1 MVALRVIVEP
11 TVTDVTLNPLTI
23 PTNHCLICGVAG
35 DRGGGNCPRCGA
47 TDTDVRLL
55 LRVGAKAYADART
68 NALDGEFVRARENLR
83 LAASLGLAET
93 EPWRQLSELLEVIDP
108 PVAAEDA
115 RNYHT
120 ARRDALDGKYF
131 AGQILGLP
139 PPPAARELRQLC
151 EVGTVLQKKQTWLTT
166 TKYAAV
172 GITCA
177 VIAFCF
183 SIPFKYGG
191 VPQETAKQTVPPLSG
206 EPVSTP
212 SPTPNTQYPTPNP
225 VSVPPTPYPYPER
238 LARRYYNDALSAYR
252 EKRYDNAIFL
262 ADLATETSKNTY
274 LLPHTLLLRA
284 QIADSTGDTNASQFW
299 AKIAT
304 DSPTSPYAPLGL
316 LRAAERAKKIIGKQT
331 EVASYL
337 QELIDRYPL
346 SNEARVARKWF
357 HPVLLPGKAKEEALH

>member
-1 MVALRVIVEP
+1 M
-11 TVTDVTLNPLTI
+11 TDATLNPLTI
-23 PTNHCLICGVAG
+23 PTDHCLICGVAG
-35 DRGGGNCPRCGA
+35 NRGGGNCPRCGA
-47 TDTDVRLL
+47 TDADVRLL
-55 LRVGAKAYADART
+55 LRVGAKAYADARA

-83 LAASLGLAET
+83 LAASLGLTET
-93 EPWRQLSELLEVIDP
+93 EPWRQLSDLLEIIDP

-115 RNYHT
+115 KNYDT
-120 ARRDALDGKYF
+120 AWGDALHGKYF
-131 AGQILGLP
+131 PGQVLGLP
-139 PPPAARELRQLC
+139 DTPATRELRQLC
-151 EVGTVLQKKQTWLTT
+151 EMGAILQKKRTWLTT

-183 SIPFKYGG
+183 PIRFQSG
-191 VPQETAKQTVPPLSG
+191 VIPQETAKQTVRPASG
-206 EPVSTP
+206 EPVQGNGQKP
-212 SPTPNTQYPTPNP
+212 PARISPTLNTQRSGNA

-316 LRAAERAKKIIGKQT
+316 LRAAERAKKIIGRQT